1 MWSYIGTG
9 IKAFGRF
16 TGLPLVCGVLGM
28 REVEAGFA
36 FTPRLDCFGWVDL
49 GCRIVSGLTIISFS
63 GSPSF
68 FKLIII
74 YVFFSRNH
82 YIYLL
87 CTNTKI
93 I

>member
-36 FTPRLDCFGWVDL
+36 FTPRLFWL
-49 GCRIVSGLTIISFS
+49 GGSRLSDRIGIDHNQLQ
-63 GSPSF
+63 
-68 FKLIII
+68 
-74 YVFFSRNH
+74 R
-82 YIYLL
+82 
-87 CTNTKI
+87 
-93 I
+93 